1 MCIDFFIVARFTSFR
16 HHMKICQQ
24 FLFSEPDKNG
34 GNKGADENVFFFV
47 AAQEERCR
55 QSLLVFI
62 EIIPRHFVQAT
73 KINNVAAGSSD

>member
-1 MCIDFFIVARFTSFR
+1 MCIDFFIVAFYIISSSHENF
-16 HHMKICQQ
+16 CQQ